1 MSARQDVSDLTQS
14 TQRTCAEVA
23 EEAESELSF
32 FLRRRHVL
40 KTCAKWDERHR
51 STGLALRHMFL
62 RRRGSDGACAIE
74 AKFLGDQAQRCNAER
89 DVLVEWEAELFGA
102 FVDVVAIH
110 AAGERFV
117 L

>member
-1 MSARQDVSDLTQS
+1 MSARQDVSDLAQS
-14 TQRTCAEVA
+14 TQRKVRRGCGGSRIGIEFFAQAARAQNVR
-23 EEAESELSF
+23 ES
-32 FLRRRHVL
+32 
-40 KTCAKWDERHR
+40 DERHR

-89 DVLVEWEAELFGA
+89 DVLVEWDAELFGA
-102 FVDVVAIH
+102 FVDVVATH

-117 L
+117 F